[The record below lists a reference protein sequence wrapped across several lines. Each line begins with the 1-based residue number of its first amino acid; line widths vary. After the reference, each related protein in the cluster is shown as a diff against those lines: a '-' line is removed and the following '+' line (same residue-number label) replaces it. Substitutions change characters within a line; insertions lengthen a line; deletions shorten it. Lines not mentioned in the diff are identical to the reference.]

1 MEGLRTKNQRLQQRM
16 NYSEYLRR
24 KVESLPKVYGPSQL
38 GDESTR
44 IMVARYKASANCVTA
59 PIVRD
64 PTCCGGISAIW
75 EHSPEY
81 YNVTVP
87 TRGSQDSVL
96 RESGIYYHNGVDP
109 RSYDGVRDQKAG
121 RAVCGGVVTS
131 GYIVRPCCPPES
143 TAENPINLPKARA
156 LEGKVSCCG
165 FLTAERA
172 PVDCSATTQPPG
184 RMDTLYAN
192 NMPTDYTVYPAVPD
206 CCGPISLPPGP
217 TSHCLPECPGDD
229 A

>member
-1 MEGLRTKNQRLQQRM
+1 MESVRRGPVKENRRLQQRM

-24 KVESLPKVYGPSQL
+24 KVESLPKVFGPSQL

-44 IMVARYKASANCVTA
+44 IMVARYKASANCAVA
-59 PIVRD
+59 PMLRD
-64 PTCCGGISAIW
+64 PTCCGGISAMW

-87 TRGSQDSVL
+87 IRGA
-96 RESGIYYHNGVDP
+96 RESGVYYQNGVDP

-121 RAVCGGVVTS
+121 RAICGGVVTS
-131 GYIVRPCCPPES
+131 GYIVRPCCPQES

-165 FLTAERA
+165 FLTAQRA
-172 PVDCSATTQPPG
+172 PVDCFATTQPPN

-192 NMPTDYTVYPAVPD
+192 NMPTGYIVPPAVPD
-206 CCGPISLPPGP
+206 CCGPITLPPP
-217 TSHCLPECPGDD
+217 PVLDCLPACPDNE
-229 A
+229 